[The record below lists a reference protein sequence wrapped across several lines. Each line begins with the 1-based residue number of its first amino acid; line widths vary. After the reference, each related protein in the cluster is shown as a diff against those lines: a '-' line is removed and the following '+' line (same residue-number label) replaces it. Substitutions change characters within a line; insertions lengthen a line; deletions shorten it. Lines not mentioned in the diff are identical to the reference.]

1 MVVINSQINNNIQ
14 APAQN
19 QNDVELK
26 AFTAPTIHSSYQ
38 DIIDSY
44 SDIMELKDNTI
55 AKTIA
60 NHRRNKERISA
71 TALGAAWG
79 VCQGAFF
86 AGIYGLAKA
95 VPKMQ
100 DIGLIKWFVDDL
112 DKWIEHAKTVDP
124 SKSARQ
130 HLAVGILSKTAW
142 LVLSGAVL
150 GFAAD
155 WYSTYMN
162 TRINGRVS
170 HTKQGCAGDCWLLS
184 GLNSLANT
192 KNGKEVIKNAI
203 KVNVDNSITIKFKG
217 INKEYNITRK
227 ELNDASREY
236 VPDIDE
242 NGKVVA
248 YCKKYSKG
256 DGDVLA
262 FELAFEKYRDE
273 LKNGKINLPSDTP
286 SYAYEFLSHAEN
298 PIEAGTASQVYYL
311 LSGKKSSMIDLKQPM
326 NFPDTKKLNALN
338 LYSKQYYEKFIKDF
352 SSNPNKYAATCTLN
366 IKESIPFK
374 NKHHEKVKLISKHAY
389 AIKNINSKYVTLMDP
404 HKSRV
409 PIEIP
414 IDMFKEKVG
423 AIWFHN
429 LLDDNDTQQNPLKS
443 LAHLQ
448 GVNDKY
454 INEHY

>member
-1 MVVINSQINNNIQ
+1 MVGINSQINNIQ
-14 APAQN
+14 TQTQN

-26 AFTAPTIHSSYQ
+26 AFTTPTIHSSYQ

-44 SDIMELKDNTI
+44 TDILEFKNNKIATI
-55 AKTIA
+55 IA
-60 NHRRNKERISA
+60 NYRKKKERISA
-71 TALGAAWG
+71 TAIGAAWG

-86 AGIYGLAKA
+86 TGVYALAK
-95 VPKMQ
+95 VLPKMQ
-100 DIGLIKWFVDDL
+100 NFTPIKWLVNDL
-112 DKWIEHAKTVDP
+112 DKWVTRARIANPAKST
-124 SKSARQ
+124 RH
-130 HLAVGILSKTAW
+130 HLSVGILSKTAW

-155 WYSTYMN
+155 LYSTYMN
-162 TRINGRVS
+162 TRINGKIS
-170 HTKQGCAGDCWLLS
+170 NTKQGCIGDCWMLS

-192 KNGKEVIKNAI
+192 KKGKEVIKNAI
-203 KVNVDNSITIKFKG
+203 KVNDDNSITIKFKG

-262 FELAFEKYRDE
+262 FELAFEKYRDD
-273 LKNGKINLPSDTP
+273 LKNGRINLPPDTP
-286 SYAYEFLSHAEN
+286 SYASEILSHSQN
-298 PIEAGTASQVYYL
+298 FIDAGTASQLYYL
-311 LSGKKSSMIDLKQPM
+311 LTGKKSSMIDLKQPM
-326 NFPDTKKLNALN
+326 NFPNTKNLNALN

-366 IKESIPFK
+366 VKESIPFK

-414 IDMFKEKVG
+414 ID
-423 AIWFHN
+423 
-429 LLDDNDTQQNPLKS
+429 NDEQQKPLKS

-448 GVNDKY
+448 GINDKY

>member
-1 MVVINSQINNNIQ
+1 MVGINSQINNIQIQ
-14 APAQN
+14 AQN
-19 QNDVELK
+19 HNDIELK

-38 DIIDSY
+38 DLIDSY
-44 SDIMELKDNTI
+44 SDIMEIKDNTI

-86 AGIYGLAKA
+86 AGIYGIAKA
-95 VPKMQ
+95 VPKIQ
-100 DIGLIKWFVDDL
+100 NIGLVKWFVNDL
-112 DKWIEHAKTVDP
+112 DKWVARARTADP
-124 SKSARQ
+124 TKSARD

-162 TRINGRVS
+162 TRINGKVS
-170 HTKQGCAGDCWLLS
+170 NTKQGCSGDCWMLS

-192 KNGKEVIKNAI
+192 KAGKEVIKDSI
-203 KVNVDNSITIKFKG
+203 KVNNDNSITIKFKG

-227 ELNDASREY
+227 ELKDASREY
-236 VPDIDE
+236 IPDIDE
-242 NGKVVA
+242 NGKVVG
-248 YCKKYSKG
+248 YCRKYSKG

-262 FELAFEKYRDE
+262 FELAFEKYRDD
-273 LKNGKINLPSDTP
+273 LKKGKITLPPETP
-286 SYAYEFLSHAEN
+286 SYAFEFLSHSKN
-298 PIEAGTASQVYYL
+298 PLEAGTANQVYYL
-311 LSGKKSSMIDLKQPM
+311 LTGKKASMIDLKQPE
-326 NFPDTKKLNALN
+326 NFPNTMNLNSLN

-352 SSNPNKYAATCTLN
+352 SSNPNKYAATCNLN

-389 AIKNINSKYVTLMDP
+389 AIKNINSKYVTLIDP

-414 IDMFKEKVG
+414 LDMFKEKVG
-423 AIWFHN
+423 AIWFYN
-429 LLDDNDTQQNPLKS
+429 LSDENDSLQNPLKS

-448 GVNDKY
+448 GINDKY